1 MKQKQ
6 LESWAYA
13 KPEVTINPVDTE
25 ALLASG
31 SKFNGGHSQ
40 GHVGSGGGD
49 AKQGWFEE
57 EEDEENLTSS
67 PAREERLWGL
77 ESY

>member
-6 LESWAYA
+6 LERWAYA

-25 ALLASG
+25 ALLAVG

-40 GHVGSGGGD
+40 GHVGGGGGD
-49 AKQGWFEE
+49 AKQGWFD
-57 EEDEENLTSS
+57 EDEEDFD
-67 PAREERLWGL
+67 PAEER
-77 ESY
+77 SYQSWNE